1 MSINLDPPTSV
12 SSPSDLSNAVQ
23 QQLQAWLEFF
33 LRMTNFSSDA
43 QEIITTLENDKTIAQ
58 SSLEQANATITEN
71 VIIMA
76 AGQAVIDELRTS
88 LANAS
93 SQSNKSHRSTK
104 HPDPSPFGG
113 DKAELRGWMTQ
124 LRIKMN
130 INKDHY
136 PTEQS
141 KLAYAL
147 SRLKEKA
154 LEQLQP
160 YLERDGNIAL
170 ADMDAFYAKLQLAFG
185 DPDRKATAQREL
197 QQLRQKNKEF
207 YLYLSDYQRLVPDT
221 GFDDEAKRSILLD
234 GLSDELKSA
243 LITVDLPASLDDTI
257 QVLQKIDNR
266 FRSVQAS
273 LRKPFSY
280 GASRSSSAPSTPSAP
295 NIKTSSGPT
304 TPAPRPAHTPYSDSD
319 VMDLSTSRRRGPI
332 TPAERSRR
340 MNEGLCMYCG
350 GSGHFAN
357 ACPVSKGKTRMKTY
371 ELSWVTPEEEKAQS
385 SA

>member
-1 MSINLDPPTSV
+1 
-12 SSPSDLSNAVQ
+12 
-23 QQLQAWLEFF
+23 
-33 LRMTNFSSDA
+33 
-43 QEIITTLENDKTIAQ
+43 
-58 SSLEQANATITEN
+58 
-71 VIIMA
+71 
-76 AGQAVIDELRTS
+76 
-88 LANAS
+88 
-93 SQSNKSHRSTK
+93 
-104 HPDPSPFGG
+104 
-113 DKAELRGWMTQ
+113 MTQ
-124 LRIKMN
+124 LRIKLN

-170 ADMDAFYAKLQLAFG
+170 ADMDAFYTKLQFAFG

-197 QQLRQKNKEF
+197 RLLRQKNKEF

-243 LITVDLPASLDDTI
+243 LITVDLPAPLDDTI

-304 TPAPRPAHTPYSDSD
+304 TPAPRSTHTPSSDSD

-350 GSGHFAN
+350 
-357 ACPVSKGKTRMKTY
+357 
-371 ELSWVTPEEEKAQS
+371 
-385 SA
+385 

>member
-1 MSINLDPPTSV
+1 MSINLDPPISV
-12 SSPSDLSNAVQ
+12 SNADELRTAVQ
-23 QQLQAWLEFF
+23 QQPQAWLEFL
-33 LRMTNFSSDA
+33 LRVTNFSANA
-43 QEIITTLENDKTIAQ
+43 QELITTLETDKATAL
-58 SSLEQANATITEN
+58 SSLEQVNITLSENAIT
-71 VIIMA
+71 MA
-76 AGQAVIDELRTS
+76 AGQAVIDELRTN
-88 LANAS
+88 LIDA
-93 SQSNKSHRSTK
+93 SQSKSHRSTK
-104 HPDPSPFGG
+104 HPDPSSFGG

-124 LRIKMN
+124 LRIKLN

-147 SRLKEKA
+147 SRLKERA

-160 YLERDGNIAL
+160 YLEKDGNIAL
-170 ADMDAFYAKLQLAFG
+170 VDMEAFYTKLQLAFG

-197 QQLRQKNKEF
+197 RQLRQKNKEF

-243 LITVDLPASLDDTI
+243 LITVDLPPSLDDTI

-273 LRKPFSY
+273 IRKPFSY
-280 GASRSSSAPSTPSAP
+280 GSSRSSSAPSTPTT
-295 NIKTSSGPT
+295 KTSST
-304 TPAPRPAHTPYSDSD
+304 STFSTPAPRPAITPSADTD
-319 VMDLSTSRRRGPI
+319 AMDLSTSRRRGPI

-357 ACPVSKGKTRMKTY
+357 SCPASKGKPRVRTY
-371 ELSWVTPEEEKAQS
+371 ELSTVTSEEEGKVQS
-385 SA
+385 LA

>member
-12 SSPSDLSNAVQ
+12 SNADELSTAVQ
-23 QQLQAWLEFF
+23 QQPQAWLDF
-33 LRMTNFSSDA
+33 LLRVTNFSVNA
-43 QEIITTLENDKTIAQ
+43 QEIITSLETDKASAL
-58 SSLEQANATITEN
+58 SSLEQANATLSEN
-71 VIIMA
+71 AVTMA
-76 AGQAVIDELRTS
+76 AGQAVMDELRTN
-88 LANAS
+88 LADA
-93 SQSNKSHRSTK
+93 SQSKSHRSTK
-104 HPDPSPFGG
+104 HPDPSSFGG

-124 LRIKMN
+124 LRIKLN

-147 SRLKEKA
+147 SRLKERA

-160 YLERDGNIAL
+160 YLEKDGNIAL
-170 ADMDAFYAKLQLAFG
+170 ADMEAFYTKLQLAFG

-197 QQLRQKNKEF
+197 RQLRQKNKEF

-243 LITVDLPASLDDTI
+243 LITVDLPTSLDDTI
-257 QVLQKIDNR
+257 QILQKIDNR

-273 LRKPFSY
+273 IRKPFSY
-280 GASRSSSAPSTPSAP
+280 GSSRSSSAPSTPTT
-295 NIKTSSGPT
+295 KTSS
-304 TPAPRPAHTPYSDSD
+304 TPSTPVPRPAPISPADTDA
-319 VMDLSTSRRRGPI
+319 MDLSTSRRRGPI

-357 ACPVSKGKTRMKTY
+357 SCPASKGKPRVRTY
-371 ELSWVTPEEEKAQS
+371 ELSTVTPEEEGKVQS